1 MAPIRYSF
9 LKPFKKVTRKEPG
22 MIITRQVMRAQERK
36 QKKEDKKLIRKLQM
50 CDFTYEADDKNMTL
64 SALGPQL
71 VDFARVLGLSEF
83 FREHVHIDK
92 RKSPYSP
99 DKLSS
104 FLILQNI
111 MGYGRIES
119 SRALKQDRILKE
131 KLGIK
136 DYPDPETFRD
146 ELLKYNQE
154 NIDQLFLVNQNLVD
168 VLCRLMKPQEVDLH
182 FDAKVITVY
191 GDQEGAEVGYNPQK
205 NGRKS
210 YHLKVC
216 TLEPVGL
223 ILAIRLEPGDAVS
236 GTDFLDF
243 YRKCMAAVPQNHLV
257 VRTVRLDGGFFSE
270 DNIEAFEG
278 DTVFFDVVAKK
289 YSNIRHWITECI
301 PNEDFEEFYPDGS
314 VMGAAF
320 TFHPDSWESLR
331 NFIVVKKPMVT
342 EKNGQEDL
350 FPKWRY
356 QVICHNHEDMTPK
369 EVWED
374 YNKRAKIELTI
385 RDLSY
390 DHFVTQVPTGHF
402 FSNFAYFWHCVLSYN
417 LALIFRKYILS
428 EEWQNSRTSTVRK
441 NLINIPG
448 RLVNSSG
455 KMVMRLMAGFPHI
468 NVLQSVK
475 ERLLWLYRMLHPV
488 PV

>member
-1 MAPIRYSF
+1 
-9 LKPFKKVTRKEPG
+9 
-22 MIITRQVMRAQERK
+22 
-36 QKKEDKKLIRKLQM
+36 
-50 CDFTYEADDKNMTL
+50 
-64 SALGPQL
+64 
-71 VDFARVLGLSEF
+71 
-83 FREHVHIDK
+83 
-92 RKSPYSP
+92 
-99 DKLSS
+99 
-104 FLILQNI
+104 
-111 MGYGRIES
+111 
-119 SRALKQDRILKE
+119 
-131 KLGIK
+131 
-136 DYPDPETFRD
+136 
-146 ELLKYNQE
+146 
-154 NIDQLFLVNQNLVD
+154 
-168 VLCRLMKPQEVDLH
+168 
-182 FDAKVITVY
+182 VITVY

-205 NGRKS
+205 HGRKS

-223 ILAIRLEPGDAVS
+223 ILAIRLEPGSAVS

-270 DNIEAFEG
+270 ENIEAFEG

-289 YSNIRHWITECI
+289 YSNIRHWVTECI
-301 PNEDFEEFYPDGS
+301 PDEDFEEFYPGGS

-331 NFIVVKKPMVT
+331 NFVVVKKPVT
-342 EKNGQEDL
+342 AEKNGQEAL

-374 YNKRAKIELTI
+374 YNKRARIELTI

-402 FSNFAYFWHCVLSYN
+402 FSNFSYFWHCVLSYN
-417 LALIFRKYILS
+417 LTLIFRKYILS
-428 EEWQNSRTSTVRK
+428 AEWQNSRTSTVRK

-455 KMVMRLMAGFPHI
+455 KMIMRLMAGFPYI
-468 NVLQSVK
+468 NVLQAVK
-475 ERLLWLYRMLHPV
+475 ERLLWLYRMLHPI

>member
-1 MAPIRYSF
+1 M
-9 LKPFKKVTRKEPG
+9 
-22 MIITRQVMRAQERK
+22 
-36 QKKEDKKLIRKLQM
+36 
-50 CDFTYEADDKNMTL
+50 
-64 SALGPQL
+64 
-71 VDFARVLGLSEF
+71 
-83 FREHVHIDK
+83 
-92 RKSPYSP
+92 
-99 DKLSS
+99 
-104 FLILQNI
+104 
-111 MGYGRIES
+111 
-119 SRALKQDRILKE
+119 
-131 KLGIK
+131 
-136 DYPDPETFRD
+136 
-146 ELLKYNQE
+146 
-154 NIDQLFLVNQNLVD
+154 
-168 VLCRLMKPQEVDLH
+168 
-182 FDAKVITVY
+182 
-191 GDQEGAEVGYNPQK
+191 
-205 NGRKS
+205 
-210 YHLKVC
+210 
-216 TLEPVGL
+216 GL
-223 ILAIRLEPGDAVS
+223 ILAIRLEPGAAVS

-243 YRKCMAAVPQNHLV
+243 YRKCMAAVPQDHLV

-289 YSNIRHWITECI
+289 YSNIRHWVTECI

-320 TFHPDSWESLR
+320 TFHPDSWKSLR
-331 NFIVVKKPMVT
+331 NVVVVKKPMAAK
-342 EKNGQEDL
+342 KNGQESL

-356 QVICHNHEDMTPK
+356 QVICHNHEDMPPK

-448 RLVNSSG
+448 RLINSSG
-455 KMVMRLMAGFPHI
+455 KMIMRLMAGFPHTD
-468 NVLQSVK
+468 VLQSVK